1 MLSMKTTPLLLFLL
15 LLVVLVISVLLGNSL
30 MSKEGFV
37 SFQQNKKPSDL
48 VIIPS
53 YSSSNYTVK
62 LYDQLYFDNKNGN
75 IIEVDST
82 RYSGNVD
89 STGVTIATTYITA
102 RSSSSSSTSH
112 KNVVNGTTV
121 VPQDTPESQITTTS
135 SSYQSYMYLSQ
146 SVNTDFYTVFCLP
159 WNTETYIYVVDNTT
173 GTQVAANYF
182 SSAGDSQNFT
192 FPANTRLGLTSY
204 IPFIRP
210 VDNSTADTFYDA
222 QKTLYKIA
230 PFVKYDIMNGNLII
244 QTAQDGAAKSIT
256 VYDRSGKSTFVN
268 ASGTINST
276 TTSVPSSN
284 FAPFSV
290 VDNLG
295 QNLVVYMP
303 YKTNTVIA
311 LIGYADGTLTSLTL
325 NNVVRFTARA
335 VDSGITNTPGMN
347 SGSAAGT
354 SANGTNPNPG
364 FNMAPPTQDS
374 AMSEYFKWYWYWKN
388 TGGSTSKLNYS
399 DDYLLKT
406 QIVPPVCP
414 ACSTSG
420 TCTNCGGQGGSGT
433 VSQSGKTVVGG
444 NQVGSG
450 GRPENVSNIGSG
462 TFSSNAD
469 ANTIGGSL
477 TLATY
482 DTVAGVEDVAKTGAG
497 VLNNVVNKVGDV
509 AGAGLAGAGMAVG
522 GVALGAGAL
531 GASAINT
538 TGSVVKDVA
547 KDVTG
552 LAAGTGTG
560 VKDILTQNQGH
571 GQGFGPT
578 NRSQT
583 GDQSQLNSK
592 LYGQDNTSS
601 VGPDGKKLTIYRTEG
616 AFQSPYGTTT
626 GTNSGDQY
634 SYYGAL
640 PSKGNANFMPV
651 TADFSKFGR

>member
-1 MLSMKTTPLLLFLL
+1 MLSIKTTPLLLFLL
-15 LLVVLVISVLLGNSL
+15 LLIVLVISVLVGNHIA
-30 MSKEGFV
+30 SKEGFV
-37 SFQQNKKPSDL
+37 SFQQTKNSLDL
-48 VIIPS
+48 VSIPT

-62 LYDQLYFDNKNGN
+62 LFDQLYFDNKNGN

-82 RYSGNVD
+82 RHSGNTD
-89 STGVTIATTYITA
+89 TTGVSIATTYVSA
-102 RSSSSSSTSH
+102 RSSSSSSTSY
-112 KNVVNGTTV
+112 KNIINGTTV
-121 VPQDTPESQITTTS
+121 VPQDTPPSQITTTT

-146 SVNTDFYTVFCLP
+146 SVNTDFYTVFCFP
-159 WNTETYIYVVDNTT
+159 WNTDTYMHIINNTKNV
-173 GTQVAANYF
+173 QEKSFYF
-182 SSAGDSQNFT
+182 NAQGEMKTYDY
-192 FPANTRLGLTSY
+192 PDNTRLGLTSY
-204 IPFIRP
+204 IPYIKP
-210 VDNSTADTFYDA
+210 ADNSTADTFYDP
-222 QKTLYKIA
+222 QKALYKLSS
-230 PFVKYDIMNGNLII
+230 FVKYDITNGNLII
-244 QTAQDGAAKSIT
+244 QTAQDGTSKSIT
-256 VYDRSGKSTFVN
+256 VYSRTGTATVVSS
-268 ASGTINST
+268 AGTITNT
-276 TTSVPSSN
+276 PTSVSSAS
-284 FAPFSV
+284 FAPFQV
-290 VDNLG
+290 VDTLG

-303 YKTNTVIA
+303 YGTKTVIA
-311 LIGYADGTLTSLTL
+311 LIGFANASLTTLTL
-325 NNVVRFTARA
+325 NNVVRFTATA
-335 VDSGITNTPGMN
+335 VDSGNTKTPGMN
-347 SGSAAGT
+347 S
-354 SANGTNPNPG
+354 GTNPNPG

-388 TGGSTSKLNYS
+388 TGASTSKLNYS

-414 ACSTSG
+414 ACSTGS

-444 NQVGSG
+444 NQVGTG

-469 ANTIGGSL
+469 ANTIGGSF

-482 DTVAGVEDVAKTGAG
+482 DTVAGIEDVAKTGAG
-497 VLNNVVNKVGDV
+497 VLNNAVDKVTDV
-509 AGAGLAGAGMAVG
+509 AGAGLVGAGMAVG

-547 KDVTG
+547 KDATG
-552 LAAGTGTG
+552 LAAGAGTG
-560 VKDILTQNQGH
+560 VKDVLMQNQGR
-571 GQGFGPT
+571 GQGQGYGPT

-601 VGPDGKKLTIYRTEG
+601 VGPDGKKLAINRTEG

-626 GTNSGDQY
+626 GTQSGDQY

-651 TADFSKFGR
+651 TADFSAFGR